1 MIMKMK
7 KAVLTKNY
15 KFSTLRSVSKTSTYP
30 FTISAVVSEL
40 RSALKDFADV
50 KNPAEI
56 VKTDDPVIVVL
67 VQAINRNTESVEAMT
82 RAYQTAIGKIVDLE
96 KSVTRMTAEGA
107 AYRLA
112 IKRIKPVDKNKIIF
126 LSSDGDLYREPK
138 DKHCYPMRKEKQ
150 RQKMVRTLIEHKTFV
165 STDELVGLTGS
176 KSRKAIHNAKLMIN
190 DKTKYH
196 LGIPHFI
203 IGRSVSGYK
212 INPEYKIKQV

>member
-7 KAVLTKNY
+7 KATLAKKY
-15 KFSTLRSVSKTSTYP
+15 KLSILRSVGKTSSYS
-30 FTISAVVSEL
+30 FSVSTVTDKL
-40 RSALKDFADV
+40 RSSLKDFADIE
-50 KNPAEI
+50 NPQEI
-56 VKTDDPVIVVL
+56 IKAGDPAIVAL
-67 VQAINRNTESVEAMT
+67 TQAINRNTQSVESMT
-82 RAYQTAIGKIVDLE
+82 RAYQNALGKVSDLE
-96 KSVTRMTAEGA
+96 KNIVQMVAEGA

-112 IKRIKPVDKNKIIF
+112 AKRIKLVDKSKIIY

-138 DKHCYPMRKEKQ
+138 AKHCYPMGKEKQ
-150 RQKMVRTLIEHKTFV
+150 RQKMVRTLIERKTFV

-196 LGIPHFI
+196 LGISHFI

-212 INPEYKIKQV
+212 INPEYKIKLV